1 MSSLKSTE
9 KPTTSSAMQKSIQK
23 DHGCPLRDTESLEAI
38 DNRLKNLL
46 TRLTTMENSLAEL
59 SVPLQAY
66 FDEDHG
72 DTDQDLKDL
81 QDALNDQDTEL
92 SDLADDEETGEKDDV
107 CNVEELNEENSE
119 NP

>member
-9 KPTTSSAMQKSIQK
+9 KPTTSSAMQKSFQK

-46 TRLTTMENSLAEL
+46 TRLATMESSLAEL

-66 FDEDHG
+66 FDDG
-72 DTDQDLKDL
+72 DTDQDLKALQVDL
-81 QDALNDQDTEL
+81 DDQETEL
-92 SDLADDEETGEKDDV
+92 SDLAADEETGEKEDFYDI
-107 CNVEELNEENSE
+107 EKFNEENSE